1 MKKFFLMIWRGW
13 KAVAHALGIVNTKI
27 LLTIS
32 YFIIIAIG
40 AIFTRLFGVDLL
52 DKRRK
57 KQKTTFWNDREPVDV
72 SLEACKRQ
80 F

>member
-1 MKKFFLMIWRGW
+1 MKKFFLLIWRGW
-13 KAVAHALGIVNTKI
+13 KAVAHVLGIVNTKI
-27 LLTIS
+27 LLSIS

-52 DKRRK
+52 DKRKKRK
-57 KQKTTFWNDREPVDV
+57 ANLWQERDPVDI
-72 SLEACKRQ
+72 SLESCKRQ

>member
-13 KAVAHALGIVNTKI
+13 KAVAHVLGVVNTKI
-27 LLTIS
+27 LLTLS
-32 YFIIIAIG
+32 YFIIIAI
-40 AIFTRLFGVDLL
+40 AAVFTRLFGADLL

-57 KQKTTFWNDREPVDV
+57 KTASFWHDKE
-72 SLEACKRQ
+72 SMEITLESCKRQ